1 MKQHLE
7 TPPEGGWGFLYHRLT
22 ISIFISES
30 DLKFISS
37 PEKPPPIGGGV
48 SYPLQQPSNPMGLLR
63 LRWLAKWRYS
73 MTKSKPTVASLTTE
87 VAEIKDA
94 VAQLVA
100 LFTEPTKAAEVPT
113 KTTKKPNKKARK
125 SNGNKWLVDLG
136 QGFKVMKDQGSTAK
150 NRAVFAEHQKAGVPL
165 MLQKADG
172 SQRTWNAAS

>member
-1 MKQHLE
+1 
-7 TPPEGGWGFLYHRLT
+7 
-22 ISIFISES
+22 
-30 DLKFISS
+30 
-37 PEKPPPIGGGV
+37 
-48 SYPLQQPSNPMGLLR
+48 
-63 LRWLAKWRYS
+63 